1 MKNAQSIAS
10 SLVMFR
16 YGRRIPVAAE
26 EFVSRHTK
34 NFGMF
39 AGLGVVVVTFLLT
52 VVVTLGLRVVV
63 AEVFLV
69 VVFFD
74 VVVTFIFGVI
84 FDVVVAFLLGVVGII
99 FIVVSTFDDVVFG
112 FTVHVAFVLDVVDL
126 DVDC

>member
-52 VVVTLGLRVVV
+52 VVVAFGLKVVV

-69 VVFFD
+69 VDVFFD

-84 FDVVVAFLLGVVGII
+84 FDVAVAFVLGVVELI
-99 FIVVSTFDDVVFG
+99 FVVLCTFDDVVFG
-112 FTVHVAFVLDVVDL
+112 FTVDVAFVLDVVDL
-126 DVDC
+126 DC

>member
-1 MKNAQSIAS
+1 MENLQF
-10 SLVMFR
+10 LVLPLVVFR

-39 AGLGVVVVTFLLT
+39 AGLGVVVVTFLFT

-84 FDVVVAFLLGVVGII
+84 FEVVVAFAL
-99 FIVVSTFDDVVFG
+99 DVV
-112 FTVHVAFVLDVVDL
+112 VLDVVIL

>member
-1 MKNAQSIAS
+1 
-10 SLVMFR
+10 MFR

-52 VVVTLGLRVVV
+52 VVVTLGLRVEV
-63 AEVFLV
+63 AVVFLLVV

-84 FDVVVAFLLGVVGII
+84 FDVVVAFLLGVVGLI
-99 FIVVSTFDDVVFG
+99 FVVVCTFDDVVFG
-112 FTVHVAFVLDVVDL
+112 FTVDVAFVLDVVDFN
-126 DVDC
+126 VDC